1 MGHNSRQKIVSCFG
15 STKSIQEN
23 FQKFNA
29 ITFTQCY
36 SYIQMDGDFG
46 QNDFLDAV
54 QAITY
59 GYSVM

>member
-46 QNDFLDAV
+46 
-54 QAITY
+54 
-59 GYSVM
+59 